1 MSKIT
6 NEFAESSVSCG
17 FFNSLN
23 DRKYSAE
30 DFCKLFDGLI
40 TDGIFESVGSC
51 FAVSIDETADTDEKK
66 NTVNVGT
73 GKCWFNNTWTEN
85 IADLPVYCGS
95 SGLSTDLS
103 RYDAIVIRID
113 KNDTIRDNFIQVVHG
128 DEALEPVKPTML
140 NTEKEIWHPI
150 CYIYRKGGST
160 EIVTSDIEDVRG
172 TESPYVTGIPQTR
185 LPAETLA
192 QWRAELDQFLA
203 DKSNEIEKFKEDE
216 EAAFN
221 EFQNGQEAEYQ
232 QWFTEMQ
239 RLMSDAMSDF
249 DYWSEAQKSTILDW
263 FDSMKGQLTTD
274 SATNLQF
281 QINEDEVKQILM
293 HGFSSGT
300 KTFSTDGTTITSKEP
315 GDIGRTLVKTFTN
328 GFATS
333 TAVLTDYHGTE
344 LGRLVKNFAVDGS
357 ITSEI
362 TII

>member
-1 MSKIT
+1 MSKTT
-6 NEFAESSVSCG
+6 NEFEESSVSCG

-51 FAVSIDETADTDEKK
+51 FAVSINDADENK
-66 NTVNVGT
+66 NTVHVGT
-73 GKCWFNNTWTEN
+73 GKCWFNNTWTDN
-85 IADLPVYCGS
+85 IADLPVDCGPAGVS
-95 SGLSTDLS
+95 SVLS

-113 KNDTIRDNFIQVVHG
+113 KNDNVRDNFIQVVHG
-128 DEALEPVKPTML
+128 EETPEPVKPTML
-140 NTEKEIWHPI
+140 NTEMEIWHPL

-160 EIVTSDIEDVRG
+160 EIKTTDIEDVRG

-192 QWRAELDQFLA
+192 LWRAELDQFLV
-203 DKSNEIEKFKEDE
+203 DKRAEIEQFKADE
-216 EAAFN
+216 ETAFD
-221 EFQNGQEAEYQ
+221 EFQNGQETEYQ
-232 QWFTEMQ
+232 QWFAEMR
-239 RLMSDAMSDF
+239 RLMSEAMSEF
-249 DYWSEAQKSTILDW
+249 DDWSEAQKKTVLDW
-263 FDSMKGQLTTD
+263 FEGMKGQLTTD
-274 SATNLQF
+274 AATNLQL
-281 QINEDEVKQILM
+281 QINKDEVKQILL

-300 KTFSTDGTTITSKEP
+300 KEFSTDGTTITSKEP
-315 GDIGRTLVKTFTN
+315 GDTGRTLVKTFTN

-333 TAVLTDYHGTE
+333 TSVLTDHHGSE
-344 LGRLVKNFAVDGS
+344 LGRLVKTFSEDGN